1 MEEIHSWT
9 AKMLWG
15 QCWENTEGEGFHLPF
30 TPKEGYPEEG
40 PFSRHYKLNKDSACT
55 WKWGVVCCAERALC
69 REPCAGA
76 MNSFMVPQSMDACW
90 NFYHY
95 RALKEHCQVT
105 GTFQRK
111 QRDQLRSNPCSGVH
125 GWDRRR
131 ATCCAESKCNST
143 RVRVLPRTHKDSEWL
158 TLPGEKRESYTQ
170 RQGPMSAKGVTRN
183 GRRHWHSSR

>member
-30 TPKEGYPEEG
+30 TPKEGSPEEG
-40 PFSRHYKLNKDSACT
+40 PFSRHHKLNKDSACT

-90 NFYHY
+90 NFYNY
-95 RALKEHCQVT
+95 RALKEHCKVT

-131 ATCCAESKCNST
+131 ATCCAESKVQFHKSACVAKDTQIFWVANFACREERKLYT
-143 RVRVLPRTHKDSEWL
+143 ETRTHEC
-158 TLPGEKRESYTQ
+158 
-170 RQGPMSAKGVTRN
+170 
-183 GRRHWHSSR
+183 